1 MQQNGTH
8 QTLYCQ
14 AEDCMHNEHGHC
26 QANVIQISNAA
37 QGTFCDTYVKQD
49 AFVAGEIEAA
59 GAFTAGI
66 AGDAQF
72 SGTADTEF
80 GQDANDSPRIGCNV
94 TQCAYNNALHCRAA
108 GVNIGEPNDGVTCH
122 CRTYRSK

>member
-1 MQQNGTH
+1 MQQNSTH

-14 AEDCMHNEHGHC
+14 AEDCMHNAHGLC
-26 QANVIQISNAA
+26 GANVIQISNAS

-49 AFVAGEIEAA
+49 AFVAGEQDTE
-59 GAFTAGI
+59 GAFIAGI
-66 AGDAQF
+66 AGDARF
-72 SGTADTEF
+72 DTEF
-80 GQDANDSPRIGCNV
+80 GQEASASPRIACNV
-94 TQCAYNNALHCRAA
+94 TQCTYNNALHCRAA